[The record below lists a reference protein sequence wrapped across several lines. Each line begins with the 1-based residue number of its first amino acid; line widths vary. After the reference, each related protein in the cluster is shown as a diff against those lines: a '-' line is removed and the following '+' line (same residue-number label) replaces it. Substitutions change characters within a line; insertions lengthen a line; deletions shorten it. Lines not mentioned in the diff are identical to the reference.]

1 LNSKRSLH
9 DSVVRDL
16 AWVIASPPLIQGQ
29 IDICNW
35 TDSAFWQNER
45 CHFQPHLLDVDTK
58 PTALHQFLFQQRDQ
72 RLGHRFETLL
82 SYWFNNNDRYQ
93 IIAQNLQ
100 IQDAERTIGEFD
112 FIVND
117 TLNNKYQHWE
127 VACKFYLGI
136 GNTKEI
142 SNWHGPMLQDRLA
155 VKYKQMQTRQSQLSI
170 LPASF
175 ASLEKLNIQID
186 QHICL
191 MKGRLFYPVNEA
203 NRQSPTLISSK
214 HQQGWWARPE
224 EFRRRFKRQNLRW
237 YLLSK
242 NQWLAELHFKPDDPG
257 YNTDQLLELFS
268 SKPSNRPICIAGF
281 KPEQA
286 TNNEITRG
294 FLVAKDWASE
304 LIIDDNT
311 D

>member
-1 LNSKRSLH
+1 MNSGTALH

-16 AWVIASPPLIQGQ
+16 AWVIASPPLIQGH

-45 CHFQPHLLDVDTK
+45 FNFQPHLLDVDTK
-58 PTALHQFLFQQRDQ
+58 PTALHQFLYQQRDQ

-117 TLNNKYQHWE
+117 TINNTHQHWE
-127 VACKFYLGI
+127 VACKFYLGL
-136 GNTKEI
+136 GDTKEI
-142 SNWHGPMLQDRLA
+142 NNWHGPMLQDRLA
-155 VKYKQMQTRQSQLSI
+155 VKYEQMQTRQSQLSI

-191 MKGRLFYPVNEA
+191 MKGRLFYPVSQDT
-203 NRQSPTLISSK
+203 RRSPTLISAE

-224 EFRRRFKRQNLRW
+224 EFIQRFKRQNLRW
-237 YLLSK
+237 YLLNK
-242 NQWLAELHFKPDDPG
+242 NQWLAKLYFKPDDPG
-257 YNTDQLLELFS
+257 YSTDQLLELFLS
-268 SKPSNRPICIAGF
+268 EPSNRPICIAAF
-281 KPEQA
+281 NPEQA
-286 TNNEITRG
+286 SKKEITRG

-311 D
+311 G

>member
-1 LNSKRSLH
+1 MNSGPALH

-16 AWVIASPPLIQGQ
+16 AWVIASPPLIQGH

-35 TDSAFWQNER
+35 TDSAYWQNER

-58 PTALHQFLFQQRDQ
+58 PTGLHQFLYQQRDQ

-112 FIVND
+112 FIVYD
-117 TLNNKYQHWE
+117 TVNNTHQHWE
-127 VACKFYLGI
+127 VACKFYLGL
-136 GNTKEI
+136 GDTREI
-142 SNWHGPMLQDRLA
+142 NNWHGPMLQDRLA
-155 VKYKQMQTRQSQLSI
+155 VKYEQMQTRQSQLSI

-191 MKGRLFYPVNEA
+191 MKGRLFYPISQEI
-203 NRQSPTLISSK
+203 RHSPTLISAE

-224 EFRRRFKRQNLRW
+224 EFIQYFKRHNLRW
-237 YLLSK
+237 YLLNK
-242 NQWLAELHFKPDDPG
+242 NQWLAELYFKPDDPS
-257 YNTDQLLELFS
+257 YSTDQLLELFLS
-268 SKPSNRPICIAGF
+268 EPSNRPICIAAF
-281 KPEQA
+281 NPEQA
-286 TNNEITRG
+286 SKKEITRG

-311 D
+311 G